1 MAMTD
6 PLARRANSALL
17 DVDNLHVRYPLMGA
31 VKAGLLGMKNR
42 FLDAVLDVSFNLQ
55 AGTTL
60 ALVGESGSGK
70 STLGRAII
78 GLVPIAGGRVC
89 FQGEEPL
96 KAGPGA
102 ARSDHRD
109 VAMMFQDP
117 VSSLS
122 PRRTV
127 RALIT
132 EPFVI
137 HGLSKRNLD
146 HEAQRLLALVGLPKD
161 FAGRYPHQL
170 SGGQARRV
178 GVARAVAL
186 LPKLIIADEPTAGLD
201 VSVQG
206 EILNLMTRLQRE
218 LGLTYLIITHNLAV
232 VRHVSDETAIMY
244 MGRFVEHGPTADI
257 FDHAAHPYTI
267 GLLAAQPK
275 PDPDKRREYVALMG
289 EVPSLARRPSGCEF
303 HTRCPRA
310 QDVCRRQTPNV
321 YHLAPHH
328 IHRCYF
334 PATSDGGLHRNG
346 GA

>member
-1 MAMTD
+1 MIAMAPSMTASYSD
-6 PLARRANSALL
+6 AALL
-17 DVDNLHVRYPLMGA
+17 EVTDLNVRYPAFGPIRA
-31 VKAGLLGMKNR
+31 KLLGLPNR
-42 FLDAVLDVSFNLQ
+42 FLNAVIDVSFNVKR
-55 AGTTL
+55 GTTL

-70 STLGRAII
+70 SSLGRALV
-78 GLVPIAGGRVC
+78 GLTPIAGGRVV
-89 FQGEEPL
+89 FDGAEPL
-96 KAGPGA
+96 ARNVNGSKAY
-102 ARSDHRD
+102 HRD

-127 RALIT
+127 QSLIT
-132 EPFVI
+132 EPFVV
-137 HGLSKRNLD
+137 HGIGSRDLQA
-146 HEAQRLLALVGLPKD
+146 EAHRLLNLVGLPKD

-186 LPKLIIADEPTAGLD
+186 SPKLIVADEPTAGLD

-206 EILNLMTRLQRE
+206 EILNLLVRLQRE

-244 MGRFVEHGPTADI
+244 MGRFVEQGPTAEI
-257 FDHAAHPYTI
+257 FSNPSHPYTAALI
-267 GLLAAQPK
+267 AAQPR
-275 PDPDKRREYVALMG
+275 PDPDLRREDVPLMG

-310 QDVCRRQTPNV
+310 QEKCRIDLPGIDAR
-321 YHLAPHH
+321 APAHFY
-328 IHRCYF
+328 RCHY
-334 PATSDGGLHRNG
+334 PLTT
-346 GA
+346 

>member
-1 MAMTD
+1 MIWMAPA
-6 PLARRANSALL
+6 PLAATPMDALL
-17 DVDNLHVRYPLMGA
+17 EVTDLSVRYPTFGPIRA
-31 VKAGLLGMKNR
+31 KLLGLPNR
-42 FLDAVLDVSFNLQ
+42 FLDAVIDVSFRVKR
-55 AGTTL
+55 GTTL

-70 STLGRAII
+70 SSLGRALV
-78 GLVPIAGGRVC
+78 GLTPIAGGRVL
-89 FQGEEPL
+89 FDGAEPL
-96 KAGPGA
+96 ASNPKGEKAY
-102 ARSDHRD
+102 HRD

-127 RALIT
+127 QALIT

-137 HGLSKRNLD
+137 HGMGNREL
-146 HEAQRLLALVGLPKD
+146 EAEAHRLLGLVGLPKD

-186 LPKLIIADEPTAGLD
+186 SPKLIIADEPTAGLD

-206 EILNLMTRLQRE
+206 EILNLLVRLQRE

-244 MGRFVEHGPTADI
+244 MGRFVEQGPTADI
-257 FDHAAHPYTI
+257 FSNPSHPYT
-267 GLLAAQPK
+267 AALIASQPQ
-275 PDPDKRREYVALMG
+275 PDPDLRREDVPLLG

-303 HTRCPRA
+303 HTRCHYAQEMCRTERPGTDIRA
-310 QDVCRRQTPNV
+310 P
-321 YHLAPHH
+321 YH
-328 IHRCYF
+328 IYRCHF
-334 PATSDGGLHRNG
+334 PLSN
-346 GA
+346 